1 MGRRRREEKEK
12 ARERAREEKEREK
25 AGKRERLKKEEGE
38 EKSEIRKGEE
48 DGPVAS
54 SAGVCVGFRVS
65 LGVGLLHHVGE
76 VGVR

>member
-1 MGRRRREEKEK
+1 
-12 ARERAREEKEREK
+12 
-25 AGKRERLKKEEGE
+25 LKKEEGE
-38 EKSEIRKGEE
+38 EKSERRKGEE